1 MLVET
6 TPGAPPQE
14 WSIEWGSPNQLS
26 RQGIRPSTFKF
37 GTKVTVRV
45 RPMRDGSPAGGFV
58 GAKFDDGKTV
68 GRWEVD
74 LSLLRPSGAFAER
87 STRVSHGRRTTPTLT
102 LSRRALLARA
112 AAVGAGAVIPLD
124 LLRHGRW
131 AEAAAQGARVRGLR
145 SARCGRVRPHA
156 GRGRHARGHLRAA

>member
-1 MLVET
+1 MRSIQPSRVRAVRHVIIGLLVTCGLLAGSPALVAHHAGTMFSEDQTKELTGTVKEFQFTNPHSWIQVLVET
-6 TPGAPPQE
+6 TPGALPQE

-68 GRWEVD
+68 GRWE
-74 LSLLRPSGAFAER
+74 
-87 STRVSHGRRTTPTLT
+87 
-102 LSRRALLARA
+102 
-112 AAVGAGAVIPLD
+112 
-124 LLRHGRW
+124 
-131 AEAAAQGARVRGLR
+131 
-145 SARCGRVRPHA
+145 
-156 GRGRHARGHLRAA
+156 